1 MSTFEDGIT
10 FGGGFVIEHQKK
22 ETMAAVLLARKGED
36 ELQPVKIQFSLSGH
50 HDMTVLS
57 L

>member
-10 FGGGFVIEHQKK
+10 FGSSFIIQHQKE
-22 ETMAAVLLARKGED
+22 ETMAAVLLARKGEYTAT
-36 ELQPVKIQFSLSGH
+36 IRFSLSGPN
-50 HDMTVLS
+50 DMAALS